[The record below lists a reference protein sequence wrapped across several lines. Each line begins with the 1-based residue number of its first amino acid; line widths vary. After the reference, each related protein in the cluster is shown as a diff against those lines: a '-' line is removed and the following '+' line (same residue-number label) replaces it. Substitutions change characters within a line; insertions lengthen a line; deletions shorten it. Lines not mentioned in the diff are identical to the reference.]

1 MLTMAW
7 YLTHVSRQ
15 VVTDLNITAV
25 IMNPVFVVALLAV
38 AGVIGDYFI
47 KLAGHGPRSM
57 DLKWFIVGLVIY
69 ASTAFGWFWV
79 MKHIKLSSLG
89 VIYSL
94 TTVLLLVGI
103 GVIVFHEKMNVYE
116 IIGTIGAIC
125 SVLLLSR
132 FV

>member
-1 MLTMAW
+1 M
-7 YLTHVSRQ
+7 S
-15 VVTDLNITAV
+15 
-25 IMNPVFVVALLAV
+25 PVLVVALLAV

-47 KLAGHGPRSM
+47 KLAGHGPRYI
-57 DLKWFIVGLVIY
+57 DTKWFVLGLVIY
-69 ASTAFGWFWV
+69 AATAFGWFWV

-103 GVIVFHEKMNVYE
+103 GIFVFHEKMNVYE
-116 IIGTIGAIC
+116 IIGTIGAIG
-125 SVLLLSR
+125 SVVLLSR